1 MINFGILDI
10 KAEINNGIQCDI
22 EMQVI
27 DYKDI
32 ENRLLYYW
40 SKMYMQSIR
49 VGEQYNLL
57 KKTIIVLVSNYELDS
72 LKKLEKTVSKWQI
85 KESEK
90 GKIVLTDK
98 LEFYI
103 IELPKFEKYGVS
115 NATIRNWVKFIE
127 SPEVLNMNE
136 IERNKALQKAKEELE
151 LISADEKEQYLAE
164 KRFLYMMDKKA
175 IEAAGY
181 DKGMKAGEKQ
191 EQIKIAK
198 KMIKNGADIEFV
210 IKCTGLTKEEIE
222 ELK

>member
-1 MINFGILDI
+1 
-10 KAEINNGIQCDI
+10 
-22 EMQVI
+22 MQVI

-103 IELPKFEKYGVS
+103 IELPKFEKY
-115 NATIRNWVKFIE
+115 
-127 SPEVLNMNE
+127 
-136 IERNKALQKAKEELE
+136 
-151 LISADEKEQYLAE
+151 
-164 KRFLYMMDKKA
+164 
-175 IEAAGY
+175 
-181 DKGMKAGEKQ
+181 
-191 EQIKIAK
+191 
-198 KMIKNGADIEFV
+198 
-210 IKCTGLTKEEIE
+210 
-222 ELK
+222 